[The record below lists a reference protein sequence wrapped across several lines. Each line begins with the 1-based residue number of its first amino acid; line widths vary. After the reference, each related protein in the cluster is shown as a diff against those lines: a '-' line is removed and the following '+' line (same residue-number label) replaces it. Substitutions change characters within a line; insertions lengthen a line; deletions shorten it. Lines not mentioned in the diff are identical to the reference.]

1 MYNGCHITS
10 QFDEEDPIKSLYHQL
25 SIRCVCVA
33 ENLQGHREV
42 QWVQQL
48 QEVQAHPNTREE
60 EGGQEVSAQVAWRS

>member
-1 MYNGCHITS
+1 MYNVCHITL
-10 QFDEEDPIKSLYHQL
+10 QFDEEVLVKLLYHQL

-48 QEVQAHPNTREE
+48 QGVQAHPNTREE
-60 EGGQEVSAQVAWRS
+60 EGGQEVNAQVAWWS

>member
-10 QFDEEDPIKSLYHQL
+10 QFGSNKKFISSALNQV
-25 SIRCVCVA
+25 CVCVA

-48 QEVQAHPNTREE
+48 QGVQAHPNTREE